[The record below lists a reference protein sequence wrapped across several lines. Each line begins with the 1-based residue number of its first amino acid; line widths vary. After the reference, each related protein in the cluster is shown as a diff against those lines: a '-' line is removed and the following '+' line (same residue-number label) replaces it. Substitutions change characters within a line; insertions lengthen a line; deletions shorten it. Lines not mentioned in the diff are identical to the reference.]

1 MKIQVS
7 NNNYMTKIK
16 DNYACGATEVTSRE
30 TAIILG
36 MGRAYGKLK
45 DRIKREG
52 LFSLGFTGHSVTR
65 LEHGIVAFNRN

>member
-7 NNNYMTKIK
+7 NNNYMTQIK
-16 DNYACGATEVTSRE
+16 DNYACGALKLHPE
-30 TAIILG
+30 TAMILG

-52 LFSLGFTGHSVTR
+52 LFSLGSTGSI
-65 LEHGIVAFNRN
+65 L